1 VKLGQVGQVLAAT
14 TSVFRQLLQH
24 IVIVIVILIL
34 LLVLRYRIEALERR
48 LARASAR
55 WLLVWHALLVQ
66 RLFLGEPDFQIVRT
80 SWCRV
85 VITAIYHTSFL
96 GVEFLSPSR

>member
-34 LLVLRYRIEALERR
+34 LLVLRYRIEALERG

-55 WLLVWHALLVQ
+55 
-66 RLFLGEPDFQIVRT
+66 
-80 SWCRV
+80 
-85 VITAIYHTSFL
+85 
-96 GVEFLSPSR
+96 

>member
-1 VKLGQVGQVLAAT
+1 MLLRHLRVWVAILVSLVLLWLLILTCSLYKALNQRCRLVKLGQVGQVLAAT

-55 WLLVWHALLVQ
+55 
-66 RLFLGEPDFQIVRT
+66 
-80 SWCRV
+80 
-85 VITAIYHTSFL
+85 
-96 GVEFLSPSR
+96 